1 MTNNIYTISYSINI
15 IYTNMFK
22 IIKNLFLKKEVIN
35 ADIAIIDDSFPQ
47 KIPVGFR
54 NVEINGLIN
63 SVDNCNVYT
72 MYKMFPKKEAWFK
85 HGYGISKEQFEE
97 NKQNYLKFYPENK
110 NKIFYLDNNKKYNFK
125 LAYSYFLAQTFT
137 LLPFYEKHKIPF
149 AFTLFCGGAFG
160 INNKSVDKML
170 KKIFSSKYFKKVL
183 VDQIVV
189 KDYLINNN
197 FTTEDKI
204 SFSHSGA
211 PVQYGKE
218 YILPKKFYKKDKDTF
233 DICFVGFKYSQ
244 LGEDKGYDLVIESA
258 KKLCKKYSNIH
269 FHIVGNFDE
278 NVIDVSDIKDN
289 ITFYGIQKADFLR
302 NFYTTMDICLSPNR
316 PFVLYKGH
324 FDGFPL
330 QREAMYAGSLLLNT
344 DELDNNRN
352 NFKDDELIIIKPEIN
367 NIIEKIE
374 YFYNHID
381 EMYKI
386 AKKGQEKA
394 IKYFNP
400 DDRIEYLKSVFME
413 IINNRENNE

>member
-1 MTNNIYTISYSINI
+1 MFKFLNNI
-15 IYTNMFK
+15 
-22 IIKNLFLKKEVIN
+22 FLKKGTIN
-35 ADIAIIDDSFPQ
+35 ADVAIIDDSFPQ
-47 KIPVGFR
+47 KRPTGFR

-63 SVDNCNVYT
+63 NIDNCNVYA
-72 MYKMFPKKEAWFK
+72 MYKMFPQKEAWFK
-85 HGYGISKEQFEE
+85 HSYGINKEQFNE
-97 NKQNYLKFYPENK
+97 NKQEYLKYHPENE

-149 AFTLFCGGAFG
+149 VFTLFCGGGFG
-160 INNKSVDKML
+160 INNESVDRML

-197 FTTEDKI
+197 FITEDKI

-218 YILPKKFYKKDKDTF
+218 NILPKKFYKKDKDTL

-244 LGEDKGYDLVIESA
+244 FGEDKGYDLVIETA
-258 KKLCKKYSNIH
+258 KKLCKKYSNVH
-269 FHIVGNFDE
+269 FHIVGNFNE
-278 NVIDVSDIKDN
+278 NVINVSDIKDN
-289 ITFYGIQKADFLR
+289 ITFYGAQNAEFLR

-316 PFVLYKGH
+316 PFMLYEGH

-330 QREAMYAGSLLLNT
+330 QKEAMYAGVLLLCT
-344 DELDNNRN
+344 DPLNSNRDY
-352 NFKDDELIIIKPEIN
+352 FYDDELIVIKPDIDD
-367 NIIEKIE
+367 IVDKIE
-374 YFYNHID
+374 YFCDNVD

-400 DDRIEYLKSVFME
+400 DDRIEYLKNVFMK
-413 IINNRENNE
+413 IINNEKNNE